1 MEKRL
6 AGFDDELAELIR
18 DTPLWRER
26 DELLRSVPGVGKV
39 LWSTLLAQLPEL
51 GMLNR
56 KQIAALAGL
65 APFNRDSGKLRGSS
79 LYLGWTRTDPA
90 RPVYGDGGGSS
101 QQSHYQNFLSA
112 AAYQW

>member
-1 MEKRL
+1 MSTSGGLEKRL

-18 DTPLWRER
+18 DTPMWRER

-39 LWSTLLAQLPEL
+39 LSSTLLAQLPEL

-65 APFNRDSGKLRGSS
+65 APFNRDSGNMRGKP
-79 LYLGWTRTDPA
+79 LYLGRTRTGPA
-90 RPVYGDGGGSS
+90 GPVYGDGGGSS
-101 QQSHYQNFLSA
+101 
-112 AAYQW
+112 